1 MIWYCLR
8 NLIEKRGED
17 LINENNRSR
26 FYYDS
31 IIELM
36 PKLINDFKDKWWE
49 TEDETYVFIKNY
61 SLKEQREKEKQI
73 KLFFEQI
80 TDHFLD
86 YPYDLE
92 AQNIW
97 NIEFAI
103 ILENGISIFEC
114 LGLDRIINLLD
125 NDFLMSTK
133 RFIRRAKKFDES
145 IDNEAIFQA
154 LRNVWIVNII
164 QKIGKQKV
172 ATTPSVY
179 GYSMLYPVTD
189 NFLDDD
195 DIDKIYKKQI
205 MNRFKE
211 RLEGNK
217 LEASDLYEEKVFELV
232 GSIEVEYK
240 RDIYKNLYESL
251 YAINNGQVK
260 SLLQQKGDF
269 GPYRKDILG
278 ISFEKGGSSVLADAY
293 LALGELHYD
302 EILFYFGYGII
313 LQLAD
318 DLQDVTE
325 DLNNKHMSIMS
336 MQAGLYSL
344 DKTVNQLINFTQNT
358 LDEAKTF
365 ETEDQIEIKNI
376 IFQSIQN
383 LILFSAINSIEYFSK
398 EYKEKLLKSIPFRKS
413 FIDKLAKKWDKKKVL
428 INDRFEGLPV
438 LDIIFEALEVFIEKK
453 KKNNL

>member
-1 MIWYCLR
+1 
-8 NLIEKRGED
+8 LIEKRGED

-26 FYYDS
+26 FYYNS

-80 TDHFLD
+80 TDHFLN

-453 KKNNL
+453 NKNNL

>member
-80 TDHFLD
+80 TDHFLN

-195 DIDKIYKKQI
+195 DIDKTYKKQI

-453 KKNNL
+453 NKNNL

>member
-80 TDHFLD
+80 TDHFLN

>member
-80 TDHFLD
+80 TDHFLN

-195 DIDKIYKKQI
+195 DIDKTYKKQI

-413 FIDKLAKKWDKKKVL
+413 FIDKLAKKWDKKKIL

-453 KKNNL
+453 NKNNL

>member
-1 MIWYCLR
+1 MIWCCLR

-26 FYYDS
+26 FYYNS

-80 TDHFLD
+80 TDHFLN

>member
-1 MIWYCLR
+1 MIWFCLR

-26 FYYDS
+26 FYYNS

-80 TDHFLD
+80 TDHFLN

-438 LDIIFEALEVFIEKK
+438 LDIIFEALEIFIEKK
-453 KKNNL
+453 NETVT

>member
-1 MIWYCLR
+1 MIWCCLR

-80 TDHFLD
+80 TDHFLN

-453 KKNNL
+453 NKNNL

>member
-80 TDHFLD
+80 TDHFLN

-413 FIDKLAKKWDKKKVL
+413 FIDKLAKKWDKKKIL

-453 KKNNL
+453 NKNNL

>member
-1 MIWYCLR
+1 MIWCCLR

-80 TDHFLD
+80 TDHFLN

-195 DIDKIYKKQI
+195 DIDKTYKKQI

-453 KKNNL
+453 NKNNL